1 MNSKVEEQPRT
12 SAGDTVKLA
21 LAILLVIAGIVAY
34 YQFDQINSAVR
45 AVGMIAV
52 IGASIGIAM
61 FTAQGRLAREF
72 FTEAQFELRKVVWPT
87 RQETLQTTLA
97 VMFVVVIISVI
108 LWMIDMFLGWTI
120 LDHLL
125 RSKG

>member
-1 MNSKVEEQPRT
+1 M
-12 SAGDTVKLA
+12 
-21 LAILLVIAGIVAY
+21 
-34 YQFDQINSAVR
+34 
-45 AVGMIAV
+45 
-52 IGASIGIAM
+52 
-61 FTAQGRLAREF
+61 
-72 FTEAQFELRKVVWPT
+72 
-87 RQETLQTTLA
+87 QTTLA